1 MASTVESELPA
12 RLNRETLMQT
22 LETRE
27 TSRLSGFAPFLRVHS
42 VSKRF
47 GEREVLHHLDL
58 TVQEGEMVAIVGKSG
73 CGKSTLLRLLAGLE
87 RPTEGTISVDCDL
100 GNGRN
105 RSARLM
111 FQESALLPW
120 NTGSE
125 NVALAAPAR
134 ARRRESA
141 LRTAHQVRRPQRAKE
156 WAA

>member
-27 TSRLSGFAPFLRVHS
+27 TSRPSGFAPFLRVHS

-58 TVQEGEMVAIVGKSG
+58 SVQEGEMVAIVGKSG

-87 RPTEGTISVDCDL
+87 KPTEGTKSVECGL
-100 GNGRN
+100 GKWRT
-105 RSARLM
+105 RSPSLIVREA
-111 FQESALLPW
+111 ALRPW
-120 NTGSE
+120 NTGFE
-125 NVALAAPAR
+125 KVGPAGPAR
-134 ARRRESA
+134 PLPA
-141 LRTAHQVRRPQRAKE
+141 V
-156 WAA
+156 

>member
-27 TSRLSGFAPFLRVHS
+27 TSRPSGFAPFLRVHS
-42 VSKRF
+42 ISKRF

-73 CGKSTLLRLLAGLE
+73 CGKSTLLRLLAGFGKA
-87 RPTEGTISVDCDL
+87 TQGTISVDFDL
-100 GNGRN
+100 VNGRK

-111 FQESALLPW
+111 LP
-120 NTGSE
+120 
-125 NVALAAPAR
+125 
-134 ARRRESA
+134 
-141 LRTAHQVRRPQRAKE
+141 
-156 WAA
+156 